1 MAGFDFDFIL
11 PPAAADVTPT
21 LPPPAA
27 TGFIE
32 RIFHEILPAHMPG
45 YEPREPQI
53 QLAHLV
59 ARGLESGQHVT
70 AEAGTGTGKSLAVL
84 IPAVHYAVAQRLGQ
98 VVVSTGTIALQ
109 EQYAHKDVPFL
120 QRVLEDAGVHFTA
133 ALAKGKSNY
142 VCLSRLDDFSRMFG
156 ADPDQQTQR
165 LLTWAETTATG
176 DKAELTEEP
185 GTAWQ
190 QICVD
195 DSCTSSKCPLYDQCH
210 YYKAKARWQEADILI
225 CNHKLLLT
233 DIATGG
239 FVLPPHTAVIL
250 DEAHHL
256 EAEALDVFGAEVS
269 NYRVPVL
276 LNEAKKL
283 LPADDQLLISTAR
296 AANADLF
303 QAVVSGQR
311 GQDRAR
317 LQPLTQEFVTEAILS
332 LGAVAHALEAVGE
345 TKADNLASRAYEI
358 INDLRVVTQ
367 PPAGEFVPWVEIAR
381 PKVPGEP
388 PAKIVLHATP
398 TDVASYLRDDLF
410 GAGPVIMTSATLAA
424 DGRFDYLRK
433 SVGCPASLEMAVE
446 SPFDYQQQGVLFIPR
461 GLPDPKAPDY
471 YPQITPLIEQLLLH
485 TDGRAFV
492 LFTSYRGM
500 HEVYNSLAGRLR
512 WTVLRQGDAPKAQ
525 LLEQFKQ
532 DGNAVLFATASFWEG
547 IDVAGEALS
556 AVIID
561 KLPFPS
567 PGDPVVEAKCEA
579 IKRRGGSDFRDY
591 FLPEA
596 IIRLRQ
602 GVGRLI
608 RSKTDRGLVAILDS
622 RLLSKGYGRQV
633 IDSLPPFRRL
643 SSLENIGL
651 FFTGGGQGD

>member
-1 MAGFDFDFIL
+1 MAGAFDFIL
-11 PPAAADVTPT
+11 PPAEELAPAP
-21 LPPPAA
+21 PPPAA
-27 TGFIE
+27 VAGLIE
-32 RIFHEILPAHMPG
+32 RIFREILPGHMPG
-45 YEPREPQI
+45 YEPREQQI

-84 IPAVHYAVAQRLGQ
+84 VPAVHRAAVERRGQ

-109 EQYAHKDVPFL
+109 EQYANKDVPFL
-120 QRVLEDAGVHFTA
+120 RKVLADADIHFTA
-133 ALAKGKSNY
+133 ALAKGKGNY
-142 VCLSRLDDFSRMFG
+142 VCKSRLFDFGRMFG
-156 ADPDQQTQR
+156 FDADAQTR
-165 LLTWAETTATG
+165 NFLTWAATTPTG

-185 GTAWQ
+185 GPNWSQ
-190 QICVD
+190 VCVD
-195 DSCTSSKCPLYDQCH
+195 DSCTGVKCPFFADCH
-210 YYKAKARWQEADILI
+210 YYAAKSHWAEADILI
-225 CNHKLLLT
+225 CNHKLLLL

-239 FVLPPHTAVIL
+239 RILPPHTAVIL

-283 LPADDQLLISTAR
+283 LLADDQLLISAAR

-303 QAVVSGQR
+303 QTVIAAQR

-317 LQPLTQEFVTEAILS
+317 LQPLNEHLVTEPILS
-332 LGAVAHALEAVGE
+332 LGAVAQTLEGLSD
-345 TKADNLASRAYEI
+345 KADNLASRAYEI
-358 INDLRVVTQ
+358 INDLRLVTQ
-367 PPAGEFVPWVEIAR
+367 PPAGEFVAWAEIAR
-381 PKVPGEP
+381 PKAPGEP

-398 TDVASYLRDDLF
+398 TDVAGYLRSDLF
-410 GAGPVIMTSATLAA
+410 GTGPVIMTSATLAA
-424 DGRFDYLRK
+424 NGRFDYLRR
-433 SVGCPASLEMAVE
+433 SVGCPASLEMAAE
-446 SPFDYQQQGVLFIPR
+446 SPFNYAQQGILFIPR
-461 GLPDPKAPDY
+461 GLPDPKSPDY

-500 HEVYNSLAGRLR
+500 NEVYSSLAGRLR

-525 LLEQFKQ
+525 LLEQFKR

-547 IDVAGEALS
+547 IDVVGEALS

-567 PGDPVVEAKCEA
+567 PVDPVVEAKCEA
-579 IKRRGGSDFRDY
+579 IKRRGGNDFRDY

-596 IIRLRQ
+596 ILKLRQ

-608 RSKTDRGLVAILDS
+608 RSESDRGLVAILDS
-622 RLLSKGYGRQV
+622 RLLEKGYGRQV

-651 FFTGGGQGD
+651 FFAGGGQGRSH